1 MAEAVADATTTTTTT
16 ADQAV
21 ADSTALAAAASAE
34 TASTETQQTSVVP
47 EKYDLKLPDGSTV
60 DPAVVQRTE
69 AIARDLGLSN
79 EAGQK
84 LLDRTVK
91 EISDLET
98 SAKKAA
104 EDSQKALID
113 AWKPGGTE
121 WVKRETQWA
130 TQAKAD
136 PELGATPEAF
146 AVSVEKAQ
154 QALAKYGP
162 ELKPLLDETGYGSHP
177 LFIRMLAR
185 IGRGMSEGSMVMGS
199 GGRVGASKTAEQ
211 LFYPGHYDENGR
223 PKPTTP

>member
-1 MAEAVADATTTTTTT
+1 MAEAVIETPAPDA
-16 ADQAV
+16 A
-21 ADSTALAAAASAE
+21 ALAAAAAAE
-34 TASTETQQTSVVP
+34 TPVETPKVETPVVPVVP

-84 LLDRTVK
+84 LLDQTVK
-91 EISDLET
+91 DISDLET

-162 ELKPLLDETGYGSHP
+162 ELKPLLDETGFGSHP
-177 LFIRMLAR
+177 AVIKMLAR
-185 IGRGMSEGSMVMGS
+185 IGKASSEGSLVLGT
-199 GGRVGASKTAEQ
+199 GGQIKRATSDAQV
-211 LFYPGHYDENGR
+211 LYPSNYDEQGN
-223 PKPTTP
+223 PKK

>member
-1 MAEAVADATTTTTTT
+1 MPEAVIEAPAGTEAEAA
-16 ADQAV
+16 
-21 ADSTALAAAASAE
+21 ALAAAASSAAE
-34 TASTETQQTSVVP
+34 PKVETPVVPVVP
-47 EKYDLKLPDGSTV
+47 EKYDLKLPEGSTL
-60 DPAVVQRTE
+60 DPAIVQRTE

-84 LLDRTVK
+84 LLEQRVK

-162 ELKPLLDETGYGSHP
+162 ELKPLLDETGFGSHP
-177 LFIRMLAR
+177 AVIKMLAR
-185 IGRGMSEGSMVMGS
+185 IGKASSEGSLVLGT
-199 GGRVGASKTAEQ
+199 GGQIKRAASDAQ
-211 LFYPGHYDENGR
+211 VLYPSNYDEQGN
-223 PKPTTP
+223 PKK